1 MNEHTRLGLKILT
14 GAALLGV
21 LGDALLRVIPWGI
34 NIPLWAA
41 ALAVTVL
48 ALAPFRREA
57 LAGGGYWL
65 LVPAAFFSACVA
77 WRDSPLLKMLD
88 IFALIIALSL
98 LMLRAQGK
106 KLRHAG
112 LLEYAL
118 GSFITVLDVMFSPVV
133 LLLKDIDWK
142 ELRSHRASQPAL
154 AVGRGILFSIPPVLI
169 FGGLLVGADPVF
181 EALIKNTLHLSFF
194 DLLSHCFLAAFF
206 AWVVGG
212 FLRGMLLGKEADLV
226 AANAPSLPTLG
237 ITETSIV
244 LGLVDA
250 LFFAFVLVQLRYF
263 FGGSELVMKTT
274 GLTYADYARRGFFE
288 LVAVAALVLPL
299 LLVVHWLLR
308 KDNKK
313 SERIFRVLAGAQ
325 ILLLFVIMASA
336 LERMRLYEQ
345 EFGLT
350 ELRLYTTAFMGW
362 LAVVFVWFGFTVL
375 RGNRKPF
382 VFGALIV
389 GYVLIAA
396 LQVLNPDALI
406 ARTNIARAIE
416 GRKFDAG
423 YAGWLSADAVPT
435 LVQALPHLG
444 PSALNSDDRCK
455 LSTRLLT
462 HWAAP
467 GENDWRTW
475 SLSCSEAIQAVKEHE
490 SELRAM
496 ACPAANGV
504 DNHVGH

>member
-1 MNEHTRLGLKILT
+1 MNDQTKLGLKILT

-34 NIPLWAA
+34 NIPIWAA
-41 ALAVTVL
+41 ALTVTVL
-48 ALAPFRREA
+48 ALAPGRREA

-77 WRDSPLLKMLD
+77 WRDSPLLKMLN
-88 IFALIIALSL
+88 IFALIILLSL

-112 LLEYAL
+112 LLEYGM
-118 GSFITVLDVMFSPVV
+118 GSFITVLDVMFSPIV
-133 LLLKDIDWK
+133 LLLKDIGWK

-154 AVGRGILFSIPPVLI
+154 AVGRGVLFSIPPVLI
-169 FGGLLVGADPVF
+169 FGGLLVAADPVF
-181 EALIKNTLHLSFF
+181 EDIIRNKLHLSFF
-194 DLLSHCFLAAFF
+194 NLLSHCFLAAFF
-206 AWVVGG
+206 AWIVGG
-212 FLRGMLLGKEADLV
+212 FLRGMLLGKEADIV
-226 AANAPSLPTLG
+226 AANAPSLPSLG

-244 LGLVDA
+244 LGLVDI
-250 LFFAFVLVQLRYF
+250 LFFVFVLVQLRYF
-263 FGGSELVMKTT
+263 FGGSELVLKTM

-288 LVAVAALVLPL
+288 LVAVAMLVLPL
-299 LLVVHWLLR
+299 LLAVHWLLR
-308 KDNKK
+308 KDN
-313 SERIFRVLAGAQ
+313 SRNERIFRALAGAQ

-336 LERMRLYEQ
+336 LQRMRLYEM

-362 LAVVFVWFGFTVL
+362 LAVVFVWFAVTVL

-382 VFGALIV
+382 AFGALIA
-389 GYVLIAA
+389 GYLLIAA

-406 ARTNIARAIE
+406 ARTNTARALE

-435 LVQALPHLG
+435 LVHALPHLG
-444 PSALNSDDRCK
+444 ASALSSDDRCK
-455 LSTRLLT
+455 LSTRILN
-462 HWAAP
+462 HWTTP

-475 SLSCSEAIQAVKEHE
+475 SLARTQAKQVVREHE

-496 ACPAANGV
+496 ACPTKSGT
-504 DNHVGH
+504 DNHAGH

>member
-1 MNEHTRLGLKILT
+1 MNGQTKLGLKIMT

-57 LAGGGYWL
+57 LAGGGHWL
-65 LVPAAFFSACVA
+65 LVPAVFFSACFA

-88 IFALIIALSL
+88 IFALIITLSL
-98 LMLRAQGK
+98 LMLRAQGR
-106 KLRHAG
+106 KLRYAG

-118 GSFITVLDVMFSPVV
+118 GSFITVADVIFSPVV

-154 AVGRGILFSIPPVLI
+154 AIGRGVLFSIPPVLI

-181 EALIKNTLHLSFF
+181 EALIRNKLHFSFF
-194 DLLSHCFLAAFF
+194 NLLSHCFLAAFL
-206 AWVVGG
+206 AWTVGG
-212 FLRGMLLGKEADLV
+212 FLRGMLLGQEAGLV
-226 AANAPSLPTLG
+226 AASAPSLPSLG

-244 LGLVDA
+244 LGLVDV
-250 LFFAFVLVQLRYF
+250 LFFAFVFVQLRYF
-263 FGGSELVMKTT
+263 FGGSDLVLKTT

-288 LVAVAALVLPL
+288 LVAVAMLVLPL

-308 KDNKK
+308 KDNPTH
-313 SERIFRVLAGAQ
+313 ERIFRVLAGAQ
-325 ILLLFVIMASA
+325 IILLFVIMASA
-336 LERMRLYEQ
+336 LQRMRLYEQ

-350 ELRLYTTAFMGW
+350 ELRLYTTAFMAW
-362 LAVVFVWFGFTVL
+362 LAVVFLWFAVTVL

-382 VFGALIV
+382 AFGALIA
-389 GYVLIAA
+389 GYLLIAA

-406 ARTNIARAIE
+406 ARTNTARALE

-435 LVQALPHLG
+435 LVQALPHFG
-444 PSALNSDDRCK
+444 PSALNSGDRCK
-455 LSTRLLT
+455 LSTRILNR
-462 HWAAP
+462 WAMP

-475 SLSCSEAIQAVKEHE
+475 SLARSQAIQAVRENE
-490 SELRAM
+490 SVLRAM

-504 DNHVGH
+504 DNHAGH